1 MEVLYVLSHF
11 GFRLETVEDDVNAV
25 QRVDHAES
33 AIGIVTDS
41 QHGYAFVVGHGD
53 STGLHEELRQCAPRD
68 ENSVVCSSASQRK
81 GRSGSITRGQ
91 VGDRAALWGEA
102 IQTKFPLSP
111 SAWVANA
118 YGIIVDLMMP

>member
-91 VGDRAALWGEA
+91 VGDRAALWGGHPN
-102 IQTKFPLSP
+102 QVSPFP

-118 YGIIVDLMMP
+118 YGIIVDLMMH